1 MILPLKT
8 NSQQKTR
15 AGSIGSSGSFQM
27 YEKGDAMRT
36 VRIVMRGLACII
48 IAMLL
53 IPPGIP
59 AQDSGEP
66 EQSYRFKNE
75 ELTQMLASVALY
87 PDSLIAQILM
97 ASTYP
102 LEVVE
107 AERWLRQNKELKGD
121 TLSNALQ
128 EKPWDPSVKSLCYFP
143 DVLFAMSEKLDQTRK
158 LGDAFLSQED
168 EVMST
173 IQDLRRKAQQ
183 QGNLKTTDKQEVIIE
198 KEVITIAPVD
208 PDVIYV
214 PVYDPLYVYGP
225 WWYPAYPPYYWYY
238 PPGFVVSTGYIG
250 FGSPVFFGF
259 GFSWA
264 WFDWD
269 VHHVHVDHHK
279 TRRFHKHHGYRAPEQ
294 DFWRHS
300 PNHRRGV
307 AYRDRGTSRRFGT
320 RPSQMRPTSPE
331 TRGYPQR
338 RSVYGTPEPS
348 RSPVERREGINVPRP
363 RTDQERI
370 QRTPRMDNPFR
381 GIDNGSFE
389 RKASERG
396 VESRRSI
403 DIRRSDTGTRRQGGE
418 IRRQSDGIRQP
429 GGGSRGSGRGGG
441 FRR

>member
-1 MILPLKT
+1 
-8 NSQQKTR
+8 
-15 AGSIGSSGSFQM
+15 
-27 YEKGDAMRT
+27 
-36 VRIVMRGLACII
+36 
-48 IAMLL
+48 
-53 IPPGIP
+53 
-59 AQDSGEP
+59 
-66 EQSYRFKNE
+66 
-75 ELTQMLASVALY
+75 
-87 PDSLIAQILM
+87 
-97 ASTYP
+97 
-102 LEVVE
+102 
-107 AERWLRQNKELKGD
+107 
-121 TLSNALQ
+121 LQ

-183 QGNLKTTDKQEVIIE
+183 QGNLKTTEQQKVIVEQEVIRIE
-198 KEVITIAPVD
+198 PSDPEVVH
-208 PDVIYV
+208 V
-214 PVYDPLYVYGP
+214 PFYDPLSVYGP
-225 WWYPAYPPYYWYY
+225 WWYP
-238 PPGFVVSTGYIG
+238 
-250 FGSPVFFGF
+250 
-259 GFSWA
+259 
-264 WFDWD
+264 DWD

-294 DFWRHS
+294 DFWLHS